1 MTFGRALSTFEPISI
16 IEPAT
21 IPLVIPLLAPFL
33 GFKGSILARGF
44 GLLRTYAQM
53 QRRVMRPSAPTAMT
67 MMTPT
72 LMPPSSPVVA
82 GGASGG
88 ASGGDGGGGATTTV
102 LTATTGAAVTVT
114 ALPRKAVA
122 EEAVEREVESDD
134 WIEVAALA
142 VVVAMVTVIL
152 TEAEVTTTVT
162 SSTETPASCEANLA
176 AIWFFLVSSK
186 DSTVPAAT
194 SSTSTFRWTAWPASR
209 GGKGGGEAT
218 GGGVPA
224 TGGGEVVGGGG
235 EVVGGGGD
243 GGDGGD
249 GRGTCDPRNV
259 QVSWAKTIHSQSLAF
274 VPAEAAQLPALP
286 VVTLILRTSVWSLVA
301 AEVPQTSQPEPGSAP
316 KSPTQSRVTWL
327 DSVPKT
333 RQ

>member
-1 MTFGRALSTFEPISI
+1 MP
-16 IEPAT
+16 
-21 IPLVIPLLAPFL
+21 
-33 GFKGSILARGF
+33 
-44 GLLRTYAQM
+44 
-53 QRRVMRPSAPTAMT
+53 PSAATAMT

-72 LMPPSSPVVA
+72 LMPPEDD
-82 GGASGG
+82 G
-88 ASGGDGGGGATTTV
+88 GGDGGGGATTTTV

-122 EEAVEREVESDD
+122 AEAVEREVESDD

-152 TEAEVTTTVT
+152 TEAEVTSTVT
-162 SSTETPASCEANLA
+162 SSTETPASCEAKLS

-235 EVVGGGGD
+235 D

-259 QVSWAKTIHSQSLAF
+259 QVSWAKTIHSQSVAF

-301 AEVPQTSQPEPGSAP
+301 AAVPQTSQPEPGSAL
-316 KSPTQSRVTWL
+316 KSPMQSRVTWL
-327 DSVPKT
+327 DSVPKA